1 MNQSKVESC
10 CSSAVD
16 AISLAKD
23 DADKIK
29 GDYKSRG
36 LDLCHFCGLRFN
48 VGERI
53 PRIIVGCGH
62 TFCTSCLSYF
72 LRNGNIRCPM
82 CRKILKGVET
92 IEKLPRF
99 LHQSISTNACR
110 TRLMRT
116 MKTTQLIWSPIFAMN
131 TNKGLNTSTVVS
143 IPLSSVENVSKT
155 CTILKLAT
163 LSIYTRSKRCGS
175 FKSKTTL

>member
-1 MNQSKVESC
+1 M
-10 CSSAVD
+10 
-16 AISLAKD
+16 
-23 DADKIK
+23 
-29 GDYKSRG
+29 
-36 LDLCHFCGLRFN
+36 
-48 VGERI
+48 
-53 PRIIVGCGH
+53 
-62 TFCTSCLSYF
+62 
-72 LRNGNIRCPM
+72 
-82 CRKILKGVET
+82 
-92 IEKLPRF
+92 KLWHGIRF

-131 TNKGLNTSTVVS
+131 TSKGLNTSTVVS

-175 FKSKTTL
+175 FKSKTTLWIQLSLRTDKMAPNSLASYLLHQSSTRTLSWKTSVSPKSENPRMRPLRKLYSKLRMLRIPNRLKSRLLKWSREIRKL